1 MTTRVHAV
9 VNSMG
14 HAVQKLLIG
23 VVKAYRLLL
32 SPWLGSACRF
42 EPTCSVYSL
51 QALETHGA
59 AKGSYLTL
67 KRLGRCH
74 PWCEGGLD
82 PVPQN
87 NAEPVEKPTLFSHL
101 TSSSSLFKKLK
112 KSS

>member
-1 MTTRVHAV
+1 MKTSFRAV

-14 HAVQKLLIG
+14 SAVQKLLIG

-42 EPTCSVYSL
+42 EPTCSVYAL
-51 QALETHGA
+51 QALEQHGA

-82 PVPQN
+82 PVPQK
-87 NAEPVEKPTLFSHL
+87 NAEPVEKPTLFTTL
-101 TSSSSLFKKLK
+101 LSLPSKK